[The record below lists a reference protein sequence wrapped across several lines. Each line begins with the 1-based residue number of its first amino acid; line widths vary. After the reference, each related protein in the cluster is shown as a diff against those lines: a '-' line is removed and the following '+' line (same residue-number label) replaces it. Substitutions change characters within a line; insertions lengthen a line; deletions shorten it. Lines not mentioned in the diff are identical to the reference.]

1 MGRNRMQTHE
11 ETLTLLDHKIYTYS
25 ARPEGKIRANVLLV
39 HGLGE
44 HCRRYDHVIEAMTRA
59 GIAVTAFDH
68 IGHGRSSGKRGVYRY
83 ATAWELMKMI
93 RDRIIAE
100 SPETPL
106 FLYGH
111 SLGGA
116 LVLTYA
122 QRFPEHLRGVV
133 STSPGLGTVP
143 EFSKAYVALMSLLTK
158 IIPSKTV
165 NNGLPDENLYR
176 SESKTKTDDPLRHSE
191 ISLGLGYDL
200 VTLGRDM
207 VQRPD
212 PFPLPLLLLQGGA
225 DRCVDAS
232 YTRRF
237 AEKPGNESVDFKF
250 YPDGY
255 HELHNE
261 PFKDEV
267 IQLIIDWILDH
278 STGK

>member
-1 MGRNRMQTHE
+1 MNTRE
-11 ETLTLLDHKIYTYS
+11 ETLTLLNHEIYTFS
-25 ARPEGKIRANVLLV
+25 AKPEGETRANVLLI

-59 GIAVTAFDH
+59 GITVTAFDH
-68 IGHGRSSGKRGVYRY
+68 IGHGRSSGQRGVYRY
-83 ATAWELMKMI
+83 ATAWELIKSF
-93 RDRIIAE
+93 RDRILKDD
-100 SPETPL
+100 PEKPL

-122 QRFPEHLRGVV
+122 QRFPERLRAVV
-133 STSPGLGTVP
+133 SSSPGLGTVP
-143 EFSKAYVALMSLLTK
+143 EFSKAYVALMGFLTK
-158 IIPSKTV
+158 IIPSMTV
-165 NNGLPDENLYR
+165 DNGLPSGNLYR
-176 SESKTKTDDPLRHSE
+176 GEADKEPNDPLRHSRV
-191 ISLGLGYDL
+191 SLGLGYDL

-207 VQRPD
+207 IQRAD

-225 DRCVDAS
+225 DRCVDPS
-232 YTRRF
+232 YTRCF

-267 IQLIIDWILDH
+267 IRLIIDWILAH
-278 STGK
+278 STEK